1 MQKPAPAMS
10 VVLWGSMERRMRDIY
25 GSVAEIA
32 SRPPT
37 ICGGS
42 YGAARHVA
50 AEGRV
55 AWLLDSAAWPGQLGL
70 QFSPFR
76 RTRHPR
82 LRMSGDAACIHT
94 SSAQEMRA
102 HLI

>member
-1 MQKPAPAMS
+1 MS

-42 YGAARHVA
+42 YGAARRVA

-55 AWLLDSAAWPGQLGL
+55 AWLLDVPPGRANSACSSLR
-70 QFSPFR
+70 SDR
-76 RTRHPR
+76 R
-82 LRMSGDAACIHT
+82 GIHVYECQVMLP
-94 SSAQEMRA
+94 AYIPHQHRRYA
-102 HLI
+102 VI

>member
-1 MQKPAPAMS
+1 
-10 VVLWGSMERRMRDIY
+10 MRDIY
-25 GSVAEIA
+25 GGVAEIA

-82 LRMSGDAACIHT
+82 LRMSVMLPAYILHQHRRYAI
-94 SSAQEMRA
+94 
-102 HLI
+102 I